1 MANLIYE
8 LAALV
13 CVNEREIRRRIE
25 NALGLLLGVSTAF
38 QQSGGHH
45 DHQVGERP
53 TVGLA
58 TPDGPDPWEALMNRL
73 RHVNVGMIAVI
84 AIVYAIL
91 MYLLVRWL
99 FA

>member
-1 MANLIYE
+1 VTNWMMANLIYE
-8 LAALV
+8 LAALA

-25 NALGLLLGVSTAF
+25 NALGLLLGLSTAF

-58 TPDGPDPWEALMNRL
+58 TPDGPGPGR
-73 RHVNVGMIAVI
+73 R
-84 AIVYAIL
+84 
-91 MYLLVRWL
+91 
-99 FA
+99 